1 MLELLI
7 PQTLMFISP
16 TAAFIIA
23 VLALVLFGPKKL
35 PQFGRS
41 IGVTLKEF
49 KDGMSGV
56 VSSDDY
62 EDKKIEHKENDDNK
76 NNN

>member
-1 MLELLI
+1 MTSFLL

-16 TAAFIIA
+16 TAALIIA
-23 VLALVLFGPKKL
+23 VIALILFGPKKL

-41 IGVTLKEF
+41 IGVTFKEF

-56 VSSDDY
+56 VSTDDY
-62 EDKKIEHKENDDNK
+62 EDKKLEHKKDTEDNENK
-76 NNN
+76 